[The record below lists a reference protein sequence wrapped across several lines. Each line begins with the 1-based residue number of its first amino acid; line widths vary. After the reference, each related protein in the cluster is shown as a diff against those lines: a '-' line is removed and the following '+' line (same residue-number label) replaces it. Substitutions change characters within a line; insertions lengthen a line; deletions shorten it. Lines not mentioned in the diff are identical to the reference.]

1 VDKTNTRPTHI
12 WRAFAVKKLISYIL
26 LALAFVGGTI
36 LAQESSESVN
46 SDTVV
51 AEEPSGDSSAAEEPP
66 SPVDSAIGAANTS
79 WIMTATALVLFMTL
93 PGLAL
98 FYGGLVHKKNVLSVL
113 MHCFAIACVMSV
125 VWLVAGYSLAGFKG
139 GNDWVGGLS
148 AFFGKGLTKAD
159 SAGTDIPDI
168 LTFAFQMTFFIIT
181 PALVVGAF
189 VERVKFSAVILFA
202 VFWGLFCYAP
212 ICNMVWN
219 GGLLFNENE
228 ESGEVVTNWLMGEN
242 EGVIDLAGGVVVH
255 ITAGVAALVFCI
267 MVGPRKETFPP
278 HNLAMT
284 LTGTCMLWV
293 GWFGFNG
300 GSGLAANGA
309 GSMSIVVTHISA
321 ATAALT
327 WMLIDVAATKKPT
340 VLGICT
346 GAIAGLAAITPA
358 AGVAGPIGAL
368 IIGVA
373 SGAICWYFSIKVKN
387 HFGYDDSLDVVGV
400 HGVGGLVGTLL
411 AAVVAVGALQGTQ
424 NNVGEDY
431 NMFAQLVTQVK
442 GSIFAVVFTAVV
454 TIIILKIIDMTVG
467 LRVSEADERLGLDQ
481 SAHGETAYN
490 D

>member
-1 VDKTNTRPTHI
+1 MKPFWAT
-12 WRAFAVKKLISYIL
+12 L
-26 LALAFVGGTI
+26 LLVLSAPIALA
-36 LAQESSESVN
+36 
-46 SDTVV
+46 
-51 AEEPSGDSSAAEEPP
+51 EETTADQA
-66 SPVDSAIGAANTS
+66 VGAANTS

-113 MHCFAIACVMSV
+113 MHCFAMACILSV
-125 VWLVAGYSLAGFKG
+125 VWLVAGYSLALTS
-139 GNDWVGGLS
+139 GNDWVGSLS
-148 AFFGKGLTKAD
+148 AVFGKGLNGSD
-159 SAGTDIPDI
+159 SGGSDIPDI

-181 PALVVGAF
+181 PALVVGTF
-189 VERVKFSAVILFA
+189 VERVKFSAVMLFA
-202 VFWGLFCYAP
+202 VLWGLFCYAP
-212 ICNMVWN
+212 VCNMVWN
-219 GGLLFNENE
+219 GGLMYNENT
-228 ESGEVVTNWLMGEN
+228 ESGEVVSNWLMGEN
-242 EGVIDLAGGVVVH
+242 EGVIDLAGGFVVH
-255 ITAGVAALVFCI
+255 ITAGIAALIFCI
-267 MVGPRKETFPP
+267 MVGPRKETSPP

-309 GSMSIVVTHISA
+309 GAMSIVVTHISA

-327 WMLIDVAATKKPT
+327 WMLIDVATTKKPT

-358 AGVAGPIGAL
+358 SGVAGPVGAL

-387 HFGYDDSLDVVGV
+387 ILGYDDSLDVVGV

-411 AAVVAVGALQGTQ
+411 AAVVAIGALQGTG
-424 NNVGEDY
+424 GEDY
-431 NMFAQLVTQVK
+431 DWVGQLGIQAI
-442 GSIFAVVFTAVV
+442 GSIFTIVFTAVV
-454 TIIILKIIDMTVG
+454 TIVILLIIKHTVG
-467 LRVSEADERLGLDQ
+467 LRVSEAEESIGLDQ

>member
-1 VDKTNTRPTHI
+1 MKPLWATLLLVLSAP
-12 WRAFAVKKLISYIL
+12 
-26 LALAFVGGTI
+26 LALA
-36 LAQESSESVN
+36 
-46 SDTVV
+46 
-51 AEEPSGDSSAAEEPP
+51 EETTADQA
-66 SPVDSAIGAANTS
+66 VGAANTS

-113 MHCFAIACVMSV
+113 MHCFAMTCVLSV
-125 VWLVAGYSLAGFKG
+125 VWLVAGYSLALEGSGK
-139 GNDWVGGLS
+139 WVGDLS
-148 AFFGKGLTKAD
+148 ALFGKGLNGDD
-159 SAGTDIPDI
+159 SGGSDIPGI

-181 PALVVGAF
+181 PALVVGTF

-202 VFWGLFCYAP
+202 ILWGLFCYAP
-212 ICNMVWN
+212 ICHMVWDSD
-219 GGLLFNENE
+219 G
-228 ESGEVVTNWLMGEN
+228 WMYKK
-242 EGVIDLAGGVVVH
+242 GVIDLAGGIVVH
-255 ITAGVAALVFCI
+255 ITAGIAALIFCI
-267 MVGPRKETFPP
+267 MVGPRKETSPP

-309 GSMSIVVTHISA
+309 GAMSIVVTHISA

-327 WMLIDVAATKKPT
+327 WMLIDVATTKKPT

-358 AGVAGPIGAL
+358 SGVAGPVGAL

-387 HFGYDDSLDVVGV
+387 ILGYDDSLDVVGV

-411 AAVVAVGALQGTQ
+411 AAVVAIGALQGTG
-424 NNVGEDY
+424 GEDY
-431 NMFAQLVTQVK
+431 DWVGQLGIQAI
-442 GSIFAVVFTAVV
+442 GSIFTIVFTAVV
-454 TIIILKIIDMTVG
+454 TIVILLIIKHTVG
-467 LRVSEADERLGLDQ
+467 LRVSEAEESIGLDQ

>member
-1 VDKTNTRPTHI
+1 MTTFWALLFT
-12 WRAFAVKKLISYIL
+12 AFTAPV
-26 LALAFVGGTI
+26 ALADDH
-36 LAQESSESVN
+36 AK
-46 SDTVV
+46 
-51 AEEPSGDSSAAEEPP
+51 
-66 SPVDSAIGAANTS
+66 VDAAIGAANTS

-113 MHCFAIACVMSV
+113 MHCFAMACVLSV
-125 VWLVAGYSLAGFKG
+125 VWLIAGYSLALTS
-139 GNDWVGGLS
+139 GNDWVGGVT
-148 AFFGKGLTKAD
+148 AFFGQGLTIAD
-159 SAGTDIPDI
+159 SGGKDIPDI

-181 PALVVGAF
+181 PALVVGTF
-189 VERVKFSAVILFA
+189 VERVKFSAVMLFA
-202 VFWGLFCYAP
+202 ILWGLFCYAP

-219 GGLLFNENE
+219 GGLMYNDADQENF
-228 ESGEVVTNWLMGEN
+228 LMGKG
-242 EGVIDLAGGVVVH
+242 EGVIDLAGGIVVH
-255 ITAGVAALVFCI
+255 ITAGIAALIFCI
-267 MVGPRKETFPP
+267 MVGPRKETSPP

-309 GSMSIVVTHISA
+309 GAMSIVVTHISA

-327 WMLIDVAATKKPT
+327 WMLIDVMTTKKPT

-358 AGVAGPIGAL
+358 SGVAGPVGAL

-387 HFGYDDSLDVVGV
+387 ALGYDDSLDVVGV
-400 HGVGGLVGTLL
+400 HGIGGLVGTLL
-411 AAVVAVGALQGTQ
+411 AAVVAVAALGGTE
-424 NNVGEDY
+424 NDVENY
-431 NMFAQLVTQVK
+431 NMGAQLFTQFK
-442 GSIFAVVFTAVV
+442 GSVFTIVFTTVV
-454 TIIILKIIDMTVG
+454 TVVILFIIKHTVG
-467 LRVSEADERLGLDQ
+467 LRVDESEESVGLDQ